1 MVNLKIN
8 GISVSVPEGSTILQA
23 AKAAKVEIPTLCYL
37 KGVNCAGSC
46 RMCVVEATG
55 ARGLV
60 AACVYPVSEGMEVKT
75 NTAKCRQSRKMTLE
89 LLLSSHKKKCLSCL
103 RNTSCELQRLSLEY
117 GADEDRFAVEKKET
131 PLDTSSPFLVRDN
144 DKCINCRRCV
154 AACKNLQ
161 SVEAIGAIG
170 RGYAVH
176 IGSAFERPTIE
187 SNCVGCGQCI
197 VACPVGALTEKSNTD
212 EVWKAIAD
220 PEKKVVFFTAPS
232 VRATLGEE
240 FGYPIGTNVEGKMV
254 AAIRRLGDVEVFN
267 MDVTADLTI
276 MEEANELVERIKN
289 KKPLPM
295 FTSCCP
301 GWVKFMEH
309 TYPDMLDHIST
320 CKSPQQMFGAVLKS
334 YYCEKNEIDPENLFV
349 VSVIPCTAKKY
360 EVGRSEFHSDVDVAL
375 TTRELARMIKTA
387 GIRFN
392 ELPEEKYDDPF
403 RIATGGGA
411 IFGATGGVMEAA
423 LRTAAHMLDGK
434 FEDIDFK
441 EVRGTNPI
449 KEAEY
454 KVAGVKV
461 KVAVVSGLAN
471 ARKVVEAIRSGKKKY
486 TFVEIMA
493 CPGGCVNG
501 GGQPTLPDSVRN
513 GNLDIRGLRAK
524 ALYDLDENLEF
535 RASHDSPTMKMLYGE
550 FLETPGSHI
559 AHELLHT
566 GYKARNKY

>member
-254 AAIRRLGDVEVFN
+254 AAIRRLGYVEVFN

-309 TYPDMLDHIST
+309 TYPDMLDHVST

-360 EVGRSEFHSDVDVAL
+360 EVGRSEFRSDVDVAL

-434 FEDIDFK
+434 LEVIDFK

-513 GNLDIRGLRAK
+513 GDLDIRGLRAK
-524 ALYDLDENLEF
+524 ALYDLDENLEL

>member
-309 TYPDMLDHIST
+309 TYPDMLDHVST

-360 EVGRSEFHSDVDVAL
+360 EVGRSEFRSDVDVAL

-434 FEDIDFK
+434 LEVIDFK

-461 KVAVVSGLAN
+461 KVAVASGLAN

-513 GNLDIRGLRAK
+513 GDLDIRGLRAK

>member
-46 RMCVVEATG
+46 RMCVVEGTG

-309 TYPDMLDHIST
+309 TYPDMLDHVST

-360 EVGRSEFHSDVDVAL
+360 EVGRSEFRSDVDVAL

-434 FEDIDFK
+434 FEVIDFK

-513 GNLDIRGLRAK
+513 GDLDIRGLRAK

-566 GYKARNKY
+566 GYKARSKY